1 MRAPGFPRVRVSLLA
16 AVLGVA
22 ALATACLPAAPAAD
36 PAPPPTTTVPPAA
49 ICGVTASSAAD
60 PTAPGPAATKG
71 EYVAVVD
78 TGGETQTL
86 TRDVST
92 FGDLVEFQ
100 ADAASRG
107 DVVLLAPD
115 GEVHASAESPTWGF
129 VDAGFDSAW
138 TAASVDGRG
147 VRVAVLDTGVD
158 ASHPDLVGHFDP
170 APAGMDFT
178 TTDPTD
184 PAKIVPTP
192 GVATDPNGHGTHV
205 TGIVAATAGNGLG
218 VEGGAPAATIVPVRV
233 LDDEGA
239 GSLSGVAAGLRWAA
253 GTGPTQGRADVIT
266 MSLGSGIDSG
276 VVGQALAEIEN
287 PANAQYTHPIVT
299 IAAGNNQC
307 AATAYPAAYA
317 GINAY
322 TNSPVPGSNPPL
334 FLPPMPQV
342 IPVSAV
348 CKPGVTGNCPSTTP
362 FPDDGWQLAD
372 FSSLLPS
379 NVSGPTGV
387 AAPGVMIDSTWPGGY
402 RSVSGTSMA
411 APFVAAVAALV
422 REHCPSDDAAAVAQR
437 IESSAAS
444 SRDLG
449 PSGRDRLYGYGMI
462 DARAAL
468 QSCS

>member
-1 MRAPGFPRVRVSLLA
+1 MRAPGIPRVRLAVLA
-16 AVLGVA
+16 AALGVA
-22 ALATACLPAAPAAD
+22 ALATACLPGAPAAD
-36 PAPPPTTTVPPAA
+36 PAPTTTPPPPPGE
-49 ICGVTASSAAD
+49 ICGVTASSTGD
-60 PTAPGPAATKG
+60 PTATGPAAQTS

-86 TRDVST
+86 TREVGT

-100 ADAASRG
+100 AEAASRG

-115 GEVHASAESPTWGF
+115 GEVHASEEDPSWGF
-129 VDAGFDSAW
+129 VDVGFDAAW
-138 TAASVDGRG
+138 TATAVEGRG

-158 ASHPDLVGHFDP
+158 ASHPDLVGRLDR

-178 TTDPTD
+178 TRDPAD
-184 PAKIVPTP
+184 PAKIRPTP
-192 GVATDPNGHGTHV
+192 GVTTDPNGHGTHV

-239 GSLSGVAAGLRWAA
+239 GSLSAVAAGLRWAA

-266 MSLGSGIDSG
+266 MSLGSGVDSG

-287 PANAQYTHPIVT
+287 PANPQYTHPIVT
-299 IAAGNNQC
+299 IAAGNSEC
-307 AATAYPAAYA
+307 AATSYPAAYA

-334 FLPPMPQV
+334 YLPPMPQV

-348 CKPGVTGNCPSTTP
+348 CKPGVTSHCPTTP

-379 NVSGPTGV
+379 NGSGPTGV
-387 AAPGVMIDSTWPGGY
+387 TAPGVMINSTWPGGY
-402 RSVSGTSMA
+402 RSISGTSMA

-422 REHCPSDDAAAVAQR
+422 REHCPSDDAAAVVRR

-444 SRDLG
+444 SHDLG
-449 PSGRDRLYGYGMI
+449 PSGRDKLYGYGMI